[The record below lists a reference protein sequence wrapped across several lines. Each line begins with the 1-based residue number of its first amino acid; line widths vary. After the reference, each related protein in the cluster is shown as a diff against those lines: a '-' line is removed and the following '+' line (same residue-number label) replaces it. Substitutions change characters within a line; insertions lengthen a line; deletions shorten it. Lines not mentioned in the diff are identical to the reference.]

1 METIIRKKIRGVGHV
16 ILKKKREE
24 DDDVKVQHLKERK
37 NWHITIFTLLMG
49 ISRVKHVE
57 REREREIGFI

>member
-1 METIIRKKIRGVGHV
+1 
-16 ILKKKREE
+16 
-24 DDDVKVQHLKERK
+24 VQHLKERK

-57 REREREIGFI
+57 RERERDRIYLNEKEYLFKNYKFTHTHSLFIF